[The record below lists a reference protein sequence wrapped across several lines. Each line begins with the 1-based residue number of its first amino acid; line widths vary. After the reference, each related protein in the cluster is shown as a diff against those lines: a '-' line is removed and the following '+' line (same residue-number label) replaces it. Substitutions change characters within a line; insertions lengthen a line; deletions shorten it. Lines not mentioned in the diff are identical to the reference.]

1 MTSSIQLPL
10 HIALP
15 GMDVMLTDKF
25 FGSMVDR
32 PPMIHSHPC
41 FEVICVQECTGS
53 RFVVVPPHILHLA
66 ETMHPQ
72 TLSIDSF
79 LFSFLPES
87 DGNAGDICSVLRQLQ
102 NVTEIPDTFG
112 GAVCIESLKAAMTDT
127 RPGLG
132 ALMQAQLRL
141 LLVQIARQLCENDHP
156 FELNRTMDNER
167 LGLLEEYFH
176 LNFTDPQCSKQQL
189 AQYIGVSERQLSR
202 ILMETYHTGFSAIL
216 LRLRM
221 SLATALMRSGVTSA
235 SVIAEATGY
244 VSVEAFKRAY
254 KAWAGHRFGQDDK
267 DGHKAE

>member
-41 FEVICVQECTGS
+41 FEVICVQERTGS

-141 LLVQIARQLCENDHP
+141 LLVQIARQLCENDPP
-156 FELNRTMDNER
+156 FELNRTLDNER
-167 LGLLEEYFH
+167 LGLLEEYFN

-189 AQYIGVSERQLSR
+189 ARRIGVSERQLSR
-202 ILMETYHTGFSAIL
+202 ILMETYHTGFSVIL

-244 VSVEAFKRAY
+244 VSAEAFRRAY
-254 KAWAGHRFGQDDK
+254 KAWAGHRFDQDDK
-267 DGHKAE
+267 TDMG